1 MTGNVWARGYL
12 CERVCICM
20 HECVGRAGERVYEV
34 FQYSEAVRF
43 LRGDSSSPQTAGKS
57 EKYGAFQNKAL
68 KIIENPLNIGPERF
82 LA

>member
-1 MTGNVWARGYL
+1 MNGYVCAQGYS

-43 LRGDSSSPQTAGKS
+43 LKGDSGSTQTAGKS
-57 EKYGAFQNKAL
+57 EKYGAPC
-68 KIIENPLNIGPERF
+68 KIKRRKNH
-82 LA
+82 